1 MSDNGASGN
10 NETAHKPSAADVSLV
25 DDLWNVSAEERVKIL
40 ALWEKEG
47 AFSNPAMA
55 EGRLREVIAHAV
67 NDAGEVVAICTA
79 TAMTP
84 PRLAQPVYFYRCFI
98 AQDWRHTRLV
108 FRILR
113 HATDLLEEYAR
124 GHDYPCIG
132 ILLELEND
140 RFKETLQSP
149 HWQSTGF
156 TYIGKSPRGLDVR
169 VHYFRGARLK
179 PAPAP
184 G

>member
-1 MSDNGASGN
+1 MSDNGSGAKPEVAS
-10 NETAHKPSAADVSLV
+10 HKSAADASVM
-25 DDLWNVSAEERVKIL
+25 DDLWSVSKQDGEKIL
-40 ALWEKEG
+40 AFWQRQG
-47 AFSNPAMA
+47 AFGDPAMA
-55 EGRLREVIAHAV
+55 ESRLREVIAHAV
-67 NDAGEVVAICTA
+67 DDAGEVVAICTA
-79 TAMTP
+79 TAMVP

-108 FRILR
+108 FRLLR
-113 HATDLLEEYAR
+113 HATRLLEEYAQ

-179 PAPAP
+179 PAATS